1 MKSSLSPYFFCFH
14 LTTSLQPC
22 SCKIESKN
30 TIKIVGNSVCM
41 LTYFLLSK
49 IITSTC
55 ETFLISLLLKLYKL
69 KLTIHLPPPQ
79 SDHENQISCA
89 LLELDFKKRRTSIST
104 SETQRNFR
112 STKSRQKAHQQG
124 LHTLSAHCFHIYIQ
138 LLCFKAPV
146 KQIFRFQFCMFF

>member
-1 MKSSLSPYFFCFH
+1 MKL
-14 LTTSLQPC
+14 
-22 SCKIESKN
+22 KVKN
-30 TIKIVGNSVCM
+30 TIKTVGNSVCM

-49 IITSTC
+49 VITSTC
-55 ETFLISLLLKLYKL
+55 ETSFLIFLLSKLYEL
-69 KLTIHLPPPQ
+69 KLTVHLPPPQ

-89 LLELDFKKRRTSIST
+89 FLELDFKKRSTSIST

-124 LHTLSAHCFHIYIQ
+124 LHTVSAHCFHIYIQ

-146 KQIFRFQFCMFF
+146 KQIFRFQFCMFFQ